1 MRSPEAVIVGVL
13 LLALALPRLGAAVA
27 ELPGRPV
34 LEALEAG
41 RPVDNAALHRLAAAA
56 ERSFAL
62 VPAGDAK
69 RAEAAARVR
78 LGDGATALAEGLALS
93 PADPY
98 GWLRLAHVTG
108 DSRALALSLRTGPW
122 ERELAH
128 DRVAVAAR
136 LLPALDH
143 ATRQAIY
150 AQVVWLWDLDA
161 PRLLR
166 ALPPGAHWPLYRRA
180 LSDRPEA
187 LAEVT
192 ARVGMD

>member
-1 MRSPEAVIVGVL
+1 MGVA
-13 LLALALPRLGAAVA
+13 LLALALPRLGAAIA

-41 RPVDNAALHRLAAAA
+41 HPVDAAALHRLAAAA
-56 ERSFAL
+56 ERSFAI
-62 VPAGDAK
+62 VPSGDAK

-78 LGDGATALAEGLALS
+78 LGDGAAVLVEGLALS

-108 DSRALALSLRTGPW
+108 DARALVLSLRTGPW

-136 LLPALDH
+136 LLPALDD
-143 ATRQAIY
+143 ATRAAVQA
-150 AQVVWLWDLDA
+150 QMVWLWDLDA
-161 PRLLR
+161 PRLMR

-180 LSDRPEA
+180 LADRPEA
-187 LAEVT
+187 LAVVA